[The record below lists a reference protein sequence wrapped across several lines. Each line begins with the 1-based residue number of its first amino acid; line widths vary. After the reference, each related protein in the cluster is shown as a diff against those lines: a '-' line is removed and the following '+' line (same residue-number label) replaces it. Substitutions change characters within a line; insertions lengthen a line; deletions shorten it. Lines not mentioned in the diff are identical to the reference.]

1 MPTMMLSK
9 MRTRN
14 VPSPKVGSFIISRT
28 IISLLLCHYP
38 LRVVS
43 SDVRSVQERY
53 RSRDIQKRFL
63 TAGFTGQ
70 SPEKEVFDTV
80 LGKGRLGNVKW
91 VSSLFPSPT
100 PQLSSLAVRIMRR
113 RPGKNYHV
121 IRTASDDSCGGPWR
135 PGNEASG

>member
-1 MPTMMLSK
+1 MPTMTLSK

-38 LRVVS
+38 LWVVS

-91 VSSLFPSPT
+91 VSISL
-100 PQLSSLAVRIMRR
+100 QLI
-113 RPGKNYHV
+113 GYTGNC
-121 IRTASDDSCGGPWR
+121 SCYLLEWIF
-135 PGNEASG
+135 